1 MIVLRFAKHFCSCY
15 NEFMEENMKNEPMN
29 DPLDAVFVSA
39 EQVQGEQRALL
50 ARLLVPFAQKKGD

>member
-1 MIVLRFAKHFCSCY
+1 
-15 NEFMEENMKNEPMN
+15 MKNEPMN